1 MTQRQQIFETMK
13 TDLLKINI
21 SNGYSHDINKV
32 FPVLRSIDDINE
44 LPSICL
50 VHGEEIIT
58 PESEDRNVTL
68 NTFRLVILTHI
79 ETNYDANSEGLFALE
94 AEKWIEDYR
103 NFISGDDVSVCT
115 ALKMLEGVQ
124 NVYISRIEPY
134 ADWRE
139 NKQTLEI
146 VITVEYINSNY

>member
-1 MTQRQQIFETMK
+1 MTQRQQIFETLK
-13 TDLLKINI
+13 SDLLKINT

-32 FPVLRSIDDINE
+32 FPVLRSIDDLNE
-44 LPSICL
+44 FPAICL

-58 PESEDRNVTL
+58 PESEDRNVSL

-79 ETNYDANSEGLFALE
+79 ETSYDANSQGLFALE
-94 AEKWIEDYR
+94 SEKWIEDYR
-103 NFISGDDVSVCT
+103 KFISGDDVNICT
-115 ALKMLEGVQ
+115 ALMLLEGVQ
-124 NVYISRIEPY
+124 NVYISRIEPC

-146 VITVEYINSNY
+146 VIAIEYINSNY